1 MTTARRWCLVAVA
14 ATLLVVVPLVVSARP
29 VADPSLDAQQLL
41 ARIRAA
47 DNVAYVGYVEAQGN
61 LPLPTTDEFN
71 SVANLFGGSSR
82 LRVWWESDDA
92 WRVDRL
98 SASGETDLF
107 HSGSRT
113 TTWDYERLRATST
126 LDALVFL
133 PRAVELLPPRLAEL
147 VLTDL
152 RTDELSRLPAIRV
165 AGRQAPGLRLTP
177 SVPQSSIDN
186 IDIWADADSGLPL
199 RVRIV
204 GDGDDS
210 PPIDTSFAELTLG
223 QPSTQALTFDPPA
236 GSRPSSSG
244 LGSDSLLGHILAVVR
259 APQLAGLPAIGS
271 SPPGLFTR
279 YGRGVSQFLVLGLDD
294 DVAGPLRSQLASATG
309 VVVNDDG
316 SALAA
321 GPLHLHLSPHRHFE
335 PSWLLVGTVDG
346 LTLRRAARQID
357 QLRGTAAGGAGS

>member
-1 MTTARRWCLVAVA
+1 MA
-14 ATLLVVVPLVVSARP
+14 ATSLVVVPLVVAARP
-29 VADPSLDAQQLL
+29 VSDPDVDAQQLL

-47 DNVAYVGYVEAQGN
+47 DDVAYTGYVEAHGN
-61 LPLPTTDEFN
+61 LPLPTTDEFD

-82 LRVWWESDDA
+82 LRVWWESGEA

-107 HSGSRT
+107 HAGSQT
-113 TTWDYERLRATST
+113 TTWDYERLRTTST

-152 RTDELSRLPAIRV
+152 RTEELSRLPAIRV

-177 SVPQSSIDN
+177 SVPQSSIEH

-199 RVRIV
+199 RVQIV
-204 GDGDDS
+204 GDGDGDES

-244 LGSDSLLGHILAVVR
+244 LGSDSLLGHIPAVVR
-259 APQLAGLPAIGS
+259 TPQLAGLPAIGS

-279 YGRGVSQFLVLGLDD
+279 YGRGVTQFLVLGLDD
-294 DVAGPLRSQLASATG
+294 DVAGPLRRQLASATG
-309 VVVNDDG
+309 AVVDEDG

-321 GPLHLHLSPHRHFE
+321 GPLNLRLSPHRHFE
-335 PSWLLVGTVDG
+335 PSWLLVGTVDEP
-346 LTLRRAARQID
+346 TMRRAARQID
-357 QLRGTAAGGAGS
+357 QLRGTAAGGDGS